1 MGGGLQRDE
10 GFIARMGPSQSIST
24 WPELPA
30 GRVPPT
36 PSRTPHTPPAHA
48 VRCPP
53 RPTPVPSPC
62 TTMAGRC
69 RQCSQPT
76 EWAPDVGSDV
86 CTSCGTLADPSQ
98 SVLTSHI
105 DFPNDASTRDYPSLP
120 YTRPTALKSLRGTAG
135 WLLAGQGK
143 EATHDRNKVRSPP
156 AFPEFLILYLAQI
169 ALHESIRTLAVRLA
183 HPGIAPRAQALFD
196 LALHRASLRWGRPA
210 KLAAGAAVLFALREA
225 GCPDATPDLAVSSP
239 PVPFPISSHPIPAR
253 TPISRDPT
261 LPRLRFAL
269 VRTPAP
275 LLRAS
280 RRRPARPAPPLS

>member
-36 PSRTPHTPPAHA
+36 PNRTPCTPPAHA
-48 VRCPP
+48 VRCPS

-156 AFPEFLILYLAQI
+156 ARCVLVP
-169 ALHESIRTLAVRLA
+169 
-183 HPGIAPRAQALFD
+183 HPVLPRRSPSTSPSAPSPP
-196 LALHRASLRWGRPA
+196 ASPTPASPPARRPSSTSPSTA
-210 KLAAGAAVLFALREA
+210 PPSAGAAPQSSQPAQ
-225 GCPDATPDLAVSSP
+225 PSSSP
-239 PVPFPISSHPIPAR
+239 S
-253 TPISRDPT
+253 
-261 LPRLRFAL
+261 
-269 VRTPAP
+269 
-275 LLRAS
+275 
-280 RRRPARPAPPLS
+280 ARPAAPMPPLTSP